1 MAASSTVHSCR
12 MFFLFL
18 VYSESLELVGCMY
31 GAKNL
36 TLICSSLFQDVS
48 DFGVTEAVEKGMGK
62 YCINN

>member
-1 MAASSTVHSCR
+1 MAASTTVHSCG

-18 VYSESLELVGCMY
+18 VYSESPELVGCTY
-31 GAKNL
+31 GAKYL
-36 TLICSSLFQDVS
+36 TLICSYLFQDVS